1 MKLYIGAFA
10 IGNNGITMPTPA
22 NTTALSEKML
32 STLTNDMR
40 LKADMYADRMKRWLC
55 KNSLPEYVSSSD
67 VIVNPQKVSNS
78 GWYVPSVSLTEDE
91 YVLWQMRKNRI

>member
-1 MKLYIGAFA
+1 
-10 IGNNGITMPTPA
+10 
-22 NTTALSEKML
+22 ML
-32 STLTNDMR
+32 STLINDMR

-67 VIVNPQKVSNS
+67 AIVNPQRASNS
-78 GWYVPSVSLTEDE
+78 GWYMPNRVVTEDE